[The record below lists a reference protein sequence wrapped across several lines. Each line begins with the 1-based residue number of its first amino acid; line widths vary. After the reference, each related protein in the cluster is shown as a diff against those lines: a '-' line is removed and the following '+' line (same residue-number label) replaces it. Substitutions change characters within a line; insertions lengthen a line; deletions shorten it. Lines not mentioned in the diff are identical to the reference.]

1 MKRKFPIF
9 VIILLCINALQAQP
23 ADFKAVATTQIS
35 VLLEEIAQNAKAV
48 QSLQANF
55 TQEKRP
61 TYLTEVQ
68 TSKGIMYYKN
78 ANLLRWEYQ
87 TPKAFSFIL
96 NNSKIVMKDDKG
108 TMQYNANSNKLF
120 KAMSEMILGMINGN
134 SIQNSAAF
142 NTALYSN
149 GKQTLVK
156 LIPVQKE
163 LKKMFQEALLY
174 FNQDYTASKIE
185 MIETSGDKTT
195 ISFSAVKKNITLSD
209 TLFK

>member
-1 MKRKFPIF
+1 MKRKFPIIL
-9 VIILLCINALQAQP
+9 IILLCINVLQAQP
-23 ADFKAVATTQIS
+23 VDYKEVTATQTAA
-35 VLLEEIAQNAKAV
+35 LLEEIAQNAKAI
-48 QSLQANF
+48 QSLQADF
-55 TQEKRP
+55 TQEKRL
-61 TYLTEVQ
+61 TYLTETQ

-108 TMQYNANSNKLF
+108 TMQYNANSNKSF
-120 KAMSEMILGMINGN
+120 KAMSEMILGMINGS
-134 SIQNSAAF
+134 SIQNSATF

-163 LKKMFQEALLY
+163 LKKMFQEVLLY

-195 ISFSAVKKNITLSD
+195 ISFSVVKKNITLSD